1 MILIILASIITIAV
15 MSIAFFEVLVP
26 ANVIYGLLCIAIVL
40 IVVHIAAAWVP
51 MLQLPKTNRQLPQKE
66 KTLEDEIENIIKNR
80 KHVFCPVIKSMC
92 RTDCAAFETP
102 VVKVVREAPPAHK
115 YISGGV
121 CTHAGLKHNTED
133 RQ

>member
-1 MILIILASIITIAV
+1 MLAFYLFIITYV
-15 MSIAFFEVLVP
+15 MYCESLISLPV
-26 ANVIYGLLCIAIVL
+26 ANFLGISSGLLAAIDI
-40 IVVHIAAAWVP
+40 IVAIHYFIKQKRKKKP
-51 MLQLPKTNRQLPQKE
+51 PQKE

-92 RTDCAAFETP
+92 RTDCTAFETP

-121 CTHAGLKHNTED
+121 CTHAELKHKSED